1 MKTAEEMAASVLRR
15 RDEHLAKV
23 RCKRRLWLR
32 CGVLAACVAAVAGAG
47 AVAWNKT
54 QRDVPAVSEV
64 EPFVSDVSAQSKEES
79 TPEKET
85 SWDETRAELLYEELR
100 FLEKVPIGGKPG
112 PWPGLPASMDSG
124 EIYRKWIEEHPDPY
138 SRWDQLTLGATRLE
152 IIRMLHDGE
161 PDFLYHTLVVPGA
174 SVEDAIPSV
183 WRTVEMPNGETGYYF
198 LFTAAELRALADKG
212 FYLFYVGSGEG
223 ELPGAD
229 WYKTAEGMERVCE
242 YYGDFIV
249 GKKEMS

>member
-23 RCKRRLWLR
+23 QNKRRLWLR

-64 EPFVSDVSAQSKEES
+64 EPFVSEVSAQSKEES
-79 TPEKET
+79 TSEKET
-85 SWDETRAELLYEELR
+85 PWDETRAELLYEEIT
-100 FLEKVPIGGKPG
+100 FLGRKDEFVACSTFLFQNTNYSVDASVKDYQKPIT
-112 PWPGLPASMDSG
+112 L
-124 EIYRKWIEEHPDPY
+124 
-138 SRWDQLTLGATRLE
+138 WDE
-152 IIRMLHDGE
+152 NYFSPMLSVAMKLNDGE

-223 ELPGAD
+223 EQPGAD